1 MSAYSESRAD
11 FARARWRAH
20 HFNRVERT
28 SHPRKI
34 QPRGTLFVLA
44 CTGLRDMTL
53 SVARAARLAQGL
65 LERGTMADTTQ
76 WQGSERR
83 TNLRLRA
90 LIDELR
96 GELRDTRHALEFLRE
111 RVSTLSVEMEE
122 LRRAH
127 NEGRPAVIRAEG
139 GAAR

>member
-1 MSAYSESRAD
+1 
-11 FARARWRAH
+11 
-20 HFNRVERT
+20 
-28 SHPRKI
+28 
-34 QPRGTLFVLA
+34 
-44 CTGLRDMTL
+44 
-53 SVARAARLAQGL
+53 
-65 LERGTMADTTQ
+65 MADTTQ

-127 NEGRPAVIRAEG
+127 NERRPSVIRAEG